1 MANYSFNGLRLPF
14 CVDGVINDPMP
25 VSVST
30 NNGINQD
37 LINKTSMEV
46 MDKVIE
52 YCAEVGIVV
61 MLDMHSLEANGYMQ
75 DGMIDVTLSKFA
87 M

>member
-30 NNGINQD
+30 NGINED
-37 LINKTSMEV
+37 LAGLTSMQV
-46 MDKVIE
+46 MDKIIAA
-52 YCAEVGIVV
+52 CADAGILV
-61 MLDMHSLEANGYMQ
+61 MLDMHSLEPNGYMQ
-75 DGMIDVTLSKFA
+75 DGMI
-87 M
+87 